1 MEHRP
6 KRSLIFLQLVR
17 AVDIQTHINAVG
29 PQTLANRPQQTDGV
43 CSVVDDVESRDDVVL
58 LTLCFSRR
66 AVARCRGA
74 ESACAAL
81 SAAITC

>member
-29 PQTLANRPQQTDGV
+29 SQTFADVRNKPAGAAASCTTSKV
-43 CSVVDDVESRDDVVL
+43 VMMSYCSGMPCDAS
-58 LTLCFSRR
+58 C
-66 AVARCRGA
+66 
-74 ESACAAL
+74 
-81 SAAITC
+81 